1 MQPDTNYV
9 RLGQDR
15 IGYQVFGHDPP
26 DVVTTIG
33 SFSHMDLVW
42 EDPRVAL
49 YFRSLGSFS
58 RVIRFD
64 RRGTGVSDRLRLE
77 LLPPWESWAEEL
89 AVVLD
94 ARLHQVDQLWGTEAM
109 AASMVP
115 SRVDDAQF
123 RRWWARLQRATAPQ
137 GPWRPSNA
145 PWPRSTPAPC
155 LP

>member
-1 MQPDTNYV
+1 VQPDTNYV

-58 RVIRFD
+58 RVIRF
-64 RRGTGVSDRLRLE
+64 
-77 LLPPWESWAEEL
+77 
-89 AVVLD
+89 
-94 ARLHQVDQLWGTEAM
+94 
-109 AASMVP
+109 
-115 SRVDDAQF
+115 
-123 RRWWARLQRATAPQ
+123 ATAAVPAFPTVCAWSCPHH
-137 GPWRPSNA
+137 GSHG
-145 PWPRSTPAPC
+145 PRSWR
-155 LP
+155 